1 MTYLIDGL
9 AVFKLDL
16 SQLTSS
22 GEAAGATFNLLIYAR
37 NLKGESE
44 KTLLENI
51 AFNDA
56 ARRTGNVNLLVYSV
70 PLILLNALAKPKFA
84 GFESSDQMQL
94 VYG

>member
-1 MTYLIDGL
+1 MNLRNMLKYIYCLLYFDKYQVPYISYYFVCPLDGL
-9 AVFKLDL
+9 AIFKLDL
-16 SQLTSS
+16 SQLTTM

-56 ARRTGNVNLLVYSV
+56 AKRTGKV
-70 PLILLNALAKPKFA
+70 
-84 GFESSDQMQL
+84 
-94 VYG
+94 

>member
-1 MTYLIDGL
+1 MSSPTDGL

-16 SQLTSS
+16 SQLTSA

-56 ARRTGNVNLLVYSV
+56 ARRTGIIKFTVLRVNFSLLG
-70 PLILLNALAKPKFA
+70 LLTFN
-84 GFESSDQMQL
+84 
-94 VYG
+94 

>member
-1 MTYLIDGL
+1 MNKILTLSHLDGL

-16 SQLTSS
+16 AQLSVRD
-22 GEAAGATFNLLIYAR
+22 GEAVIFNLLIYAK

-56 ARRTGNVNLLVYSV
+56 ARRTGKLNQSNLSIFL
-70 PLILLNALAKPKFA
+70 PL
-84 GFESSDQMQL
+84 SSYL
-94 VYG
+94 IK

>member
-1 MTYLIDGL
+1 MDYVYPTDGL

-16 SQLTSS
+16 TQVSQSD
-22 GEAAGATFNLLIYAR
+22 GDATFNLLIYAK

-56 ARRTGNVNLLVYSV
+56 ARRTGNKRYF
-70 PLILLNALAKPKFA
+70 LNIK
-84 GFESSDQMQL
+84 
-94 VYG
+94 